1 MKKILLI
8 ILIVSLT
15 GYAIGQKAK
24 KANDKPNEL
33 QKFQETK
40 SKTIDSLSIV
50 FSTELRIAQE
60 QYEKSILEADKKY
73 QTAMEDLEKQ
83 EIELL
88 EKFKEKYL

>member
-1 MKKILLI
+1 M
-8 ILIVSLT
+8 
-15 GYAIGQKAK
+15 
-24 KANDKPNEL
+24 

-73 QTAMEDLEKQ
+73 QKAMEDLEKQ

-88 EKFKEKYL
+88 EKFKEK

>member
-8 ILIVSLT
+8 VLICSIA

-24 KANDKPNEL
+24 KSNDKPNEL

-73 QTAMEDLEKQ
+73 QKAMEDLEKQ

-88 EKFKEKYL
+88 EKFKEK